1 MRRRTF
7 LQMLGLGTVGFGM
20 GRKARG
26 KDQAADGTITLFL
39 CGDVMT
45 GRGIDQ
51 ILPYP
56 SRPRIYESYLKSA
69 KDYVEIAE
77 IKSGDIPRQAPFDYI
92 WGDALAECD
101 HIAPDLRIVNLET
114 AITTSERYWPRKGI
128 NYRMHPRNTPCLSAA
143 KLDACVLSNN
153 HVMDWGYEG
162 LSETLSSLDSHNIG
176 YAGAGTDS
184 MQAEAPLI
192 LDLPG
197 KGRVLL
203 YAFAHHSSGVPL
215 VWRADRNRP
224 GVALLKSLTG
234 TESKRIAV
242 DIAAR
247 KQAGDLVVV
256 SIHWGGNWGYE
267 IPPEQ
272 RRFAHWL
279 VDEAGVDS
287 VHGHSSHHPK
297 GIELYHGV
305 PILYGCG
312 DFLND
317 YEGIGRYD
325 AFRDDLTLAY
335 FLTYEPSSGSLT
347 RFVMTPMQIRKFSLH
362 YASNQDRSW
371 LWQTMKRECS
381 LLETGV
387 TRLRDGRFELELSQP
402 SQATPAQTG

>member
-1 MRRRTF
+1 MHRRTF
-7 LQMLGLGTVGFGM
+7 LHLLGLGTVGFGM
-20 GRKARG
+20 GGMVHGQDRAG
-26 KDQAADGTITLFL
+26 DETITLFL

-56 SRPRIYESYLKSA
+56 NRPRIHESYLKSA
-69 KDYVEIAE
+69 EDYVGIAE
-77 IKSGDIPRQAPFDYI
+77 TKSGRIPRQVPFDYI
-92 WGDALAECD
+92 WGDALTECD
-101 HIAPDLRIVNLET
+101 RFAPDLRIVNLET

-143 KLDACVLSNN
+143 KIDACVLANN

-162 LSETLSSLDSHNIG
+162 LSETLSSLDSHDIG
-176 YAGAGTDS
+176 YAGAGADS
-184 MQAEAPLI
+184 SQAEAPLI
-192 LDLPG
+192 FDLPG

-203 YAFAHHSSGVPL
+203 YALAHHSSGVPL

-224 GVALLKSLTG
+224 GVALLKSLDSAG
-234 TESKRIAV
+234 ADRLAGA
-242 DIAAR
+242 IAAR
-247 KQAGDLVVV
+247 KRAGDLVVV

-267 IPPEQ
+267 IPAEQ

-279 VDEAGVDS
+279 VDEAGVDT

-305 PILYGCG
+305 PIIYGCG

-335 FLTYEPSSGSLT
+335 FLSYKPGSGSLA
-347 RFVMTPMQIRKFSLH
+347 RFVMTPMQIRKFRLH
-362 YASNQDRSW
+362 YPSKQDRRW
-371 LWQTMKRECS
+371 LRQTMARECS
-381 LLETGV
+381 RLETGV
-387 TRLRDGRFELELSQP
+387 TDLRDGRFELEL
-402 SQATPAQTG
+402 G